1 MCCWGRQ
8 GVSDDDTPIPEA
20 VPAGGLPRGLLQRD
34 EGVCLDLSL
43 APAQLRAAVDQL
55 FQSGQL
61 LAGLDY
67 ALFLLTLFHAPAPRA
82 APKSDA
88 LLRIAARVAPF
99 PPQRRALYKQVKICG
114 DSAEFYFEA
123 LSADADGQVPARREF
138 DELVADLW
146 CKGVRYG
153 IDGAAVRAILGSGKA
168 ERITVARALP
178 PQPGRDARLVEV
190 SQGIHRDDA
199 PRERS
204 DGRLDLLSFKNRF
217 PQVKKRARLLR
228 LLPGSP
234 GYDLDGTL
242 LLPPAPLELD
252 PAAMAGAGT
261 AVECFSDGDYVVATQ
276 HGYVNVD
283 AHGKLSIENKIVS
296 REGVSSRTTGNLKLR
311 AAYEEYGEVQ
321 EQRQLDGSD
330 ITIHGDVYGH
340 LHSHG
345 GLILLHR
352 NLVGGT
358 AFNEHGDVRV
368 EGVASGSVLQAL
380 SGEVHVKRAESCV
393 IAGTRVVIE
402 HASNC
407 EIIADE
413 VVIEL
418 AEGCAVAARTI
429 RIGSA
434 GPRKQVEML
443 LFPLVPD
450 LSALDQQIA
459 ESLAR
464 AAHHQQLQHK
474 RQQEIDAIAQ
484 LPEVRNY
491 LTLAGQL
498 RRGELQL
505 PPAQQLQYDKLAA
518 RIAPVLKEVA
528 RLRVEVKQS
537 EILHAQ
543 MLALVAQVRQQR
555 QATAGQSR
563 CSLGLVDGETAVRA
577 MVVPPGPAKVYDR
590 PPKEIKALLR
600 SATPATQSVF
610 ADSTGSLDWTY
621 APPPNV

>member
-1 MCCWGRQ
+1 ME
-8 GVSDDDTPIPEA
+8 SDDDIPVPDA
-20 VPAGGLPRGLLQRD
+20 APAGGVPRGLVQRD
-34 EGVCLDLSL
+34 EGVFLDLSL
-43 APAQLRAAVDQL
+43 APAQLRIAVDQL

-67 ALFLLTLFHAPAPRA
+67 GLFLLTLFHAPAPRA
-82 APKSDA
+82 APKGDA

-99 PPQRRALYKQVKICG
+99 PPQRRALYKQVKVRG

-123 LSADADGQVPARREF
+123 LPADADGQVPARREF

-146 CKGVRYG
+146 CKGVHYG
-153 IDGAAVRAILGSGKA
+153 IDGAAVRAMLASGKA
-168 ERITVARALP
+168 ERITVARVLP
-178 PQPGRDARLVEV
+178 PQPGRDAQLVEV

-217 PQVKKRARLLR
+217 PQVKKHARLLR
-228 LLPGSP
+228 LLPGAPGLP
-234 GYDLDGTL
+234 GYDLAGTAL
-242 LLPPAPLELD
+242 PPPAPLELD
-252 PAAMAGAGT
+252 LAAVAGTGT
-261 AVECFSDGDYVVATQ
+261 AVEHFSDGDFLVATQ
-276 HGYVNVD
+276 DGYVNVD
-283 AHGKLSIENKIVS
+283 EHGKMSIENKIVS

-345 GLILLHR
+345 GLIWLQR

-393 IAGTRVVIE
+393 IAGTRVVIDS
-402 HASNC
+402 ASNC

-450 LSALDQQIA
+450 LSALEQRIA
-459 ESLAR
+459 ESLAK
-464 AAHHQQLQHK
+464 AAQHQQLRHK

-505 PPAQQLQYDKLAA
+505 QPAQQLQYDKLAA

-543 MLALVAQVRQQR
+543 MLALVEQLRQER

-563 CSLGLVDGETAVRA
+563 CTLGLVDGETVVRTL
-577 MVVPPGPAKVYDR
+577 VVPPGPAKVYDR

-600 SATPATQSVF
+600 SATPATQAVF
-610 ADSTGSLDWTY
+610 ADNTGSLDWTY
-621 APPPNV
+621 QPPP

>member
-1 MCCWGRQ
+1 M
-8 GVSDDDTPIPEA
+8 SDDDTPVPEA
-20 VPAGGLPRGLLQRD
+20 VPAGGLPRGLVQRD

-55 FQSGQL
+55 FQSGLL

-99 PPQRRALYKQVKICG
+99 PPQRRALYKQIKIRG

-123 LSADADGQVPARREF
+123 LSSDADGQVPARREF

-168 ERITVARALP
+168 ERITVARALA

-217 PQVKKRARLLR
+217 PQVKKHARLLR
-228 LLPGSP
+228 LLPGAPGLP

-242 LLPPAPLELD
+242 LPPPAPLELD
-252 PAAMAGAGT
+252 PAAVAGVGT
-261 AVECFSDGDYVVATQ
+261 AVERFSDGDYVVATQ
-276 HGYVNVD
+276 DGYVNVD

-345 GLILLHR
+345 GLIWLQR

-380 SGEVHVKRAESCV
+380 SGEVHLKRAESCV

-464 AAHHQQLQHK
+464 AAHYQHLQYK
-474 RQQEIDAIAQ
+474 RQQEVDAIAH

-505 PPAQQLQYDKLAA
+505 QPAQQLQYDKLAA

-537 EILHAQ
+537 EILQAQ

-610 ADSTGSLDWTY
+610 VDSTGSLEWTY
-621 APPPNV
+621 QPPP

>member
-1 MCCWGRQ
+1 M
-8 GVSDDDTPIPEA
+8 
-20 VPAGGLPRGLLQRD
+20 
-34 EGVCLDLSL
+34 
-43 APAQLRAAVDQL
+43 
-55 FQSGQL
+55 
-61 LAGLDY
+61 
-67 ALFLLTLFHAPAPRA
+67 
-82 APKSDA
+82 
-88 LLRIAARVAPF
+88 LRIAVRVVPF
-99 PPQRRALYKQVKICG
+99 PPPRRALYQQIKIRG

-123 LSADADGQVPARREF
+123 LPADADGQVPARREF

-146 CKGVRYG
+146 CKGVHYG
-153 IDGAAVRAILGSGKA
+153 IDSVAVRAMLASGKA
-168 ERITVARALP
+168 ERITVARVLP
-178 PQPGRDARLVEV
+178 PQPGRDAQLVECRKA
-190 SQGIHRDDA
+190 STA
-199 PRERS
+199 MSARERS

-217 PQVKKRARLLR
+217 PQVKKHARLLR
-228 LLPGSP
+228 LLPGTPGLP
-234 GYDLDGTL
+234 GYDLAGKAL
-242 LLPPAPLELD
+242 PPPAPQELD
-252 PAAMAGAGT
+252 LATVAGPGT
-261 AVECFSDGDYVVATQ
+261 AVEHFSDGNFLVATQ
-276 HGYVNVD
+276 DGYINVD
-283 AHGKLSIENKIVS
+283 EHGKMAIENKIVS

-358 AFNEHGDVRV
+358 AFNAHGDVRV

-380 SGEVHVKRAESCV
+380 NGEVHVKRAESCV
-393 IAGTRVVIE
+393 IAGTRVVIDS
-402 HASNC
+402 ASNC
-407 EIIADE
+407 EIVADE

-418 AEGCAVAARTI
+418 AEGCAVAARAI

-450 LSALDQQIA
+450 LSALEQKIA
-459 ESLAR
+459 ESLAK
-464 AAHHQQLQHK
+464 AAHYLQVQHK

-505 PPAQQLQYDKLAA
+505 QPAQQLQYDKLAA

-543 MLALVAQVRQQR
+543 MLALVEQVRQER

-563 CSLGLVDGETAVRA
+563 CSLGLVDGETPERA
-577 MVVPPGPAKVYDR
+577 LAVPPGPAKAYD
-590 PPKEIKALLR
+590 PPPQEIKALLR
-600 SATPATQSVF
+600 SATPASCSCLRTARQ
-610 ADSTGSLDWTY
+610 TDWTY
-621 APPPNV
+621 QRGRIVRDLPRD

>member
-1 MCCWGRQ
+1 M
-8 GVSDDDTPIPEA
+8 SDEARPVPEA
-20 VPAGGLPRGLLQRD
+20 VPAGGLPRGLVQRHD
-34 EGVCLDLSL
+34 GVFLDLAL

-67 ALFLLTLFHAPAPRA
+67 ALFLLTLFHAPVPGSPPRGE
-82 APKSDA
+82 A

-99 PPQRRALYKQVKICG
+99 PPLRRLLYKQVKIRG

-123 LSADADGQVPARREF
+123 LPPDADGHVPARRDF

-146 CKGVRYG
+146 GKGVRYG
-153 IDGAAVRAILGSGKA
+153 LDSAAVRAILDAGKA
-168 ERITVARALP
+168 ERITVARVLP
-178 PQPGRDARLVEV
+178 PQPGRDAQLVEV

-199 PRERS
+199 PRERP

-217 PQVKKRARLLR
+217 PQVKKHARLLR
-228 LLPGSP
+228 LLPAAPGLP
-234 GYDLDGTL
+234 GYDLAGNVL
-242 LLPPAPLELD
+242 PPPAPLELD
-252 PAAMAGAGT
+252 PAAVAGNGT
-261 AVECFSDGDYVVATQ
+261 AVERYSEGDFVVATQ
-276 HGYVNVD
+276 DGYVNVD
-283 AHGKLSIENKIVS
+283 EHGKISIENKIVS
-296 REGVSSRTTGNLKLR
+296 RDGVSSRTTGNLKLR
-311 AAYEEYGEVQ
+311 AAYEEYGDVQ
-321 EQRQLDGSD
+321 EQRQVDGSD

-345 GLILLHR
+345 GLILLQR

-358 AFNEHGDVRV
+358 AFNEHGDVRIA
-368 EGVASGSVLQAL
+368 GVASGSVVQAL
-380 SGEVHVKRAESCV
+380 SGEVHLKRAESCV
-393 IAGTRVVIE
+393 IAGTRVVID

-434 GPRKQVEML
+434 GPRRQVEML

-450 LSALDQQIA
+450 LSALEQRIA
-459 ESLAR
+459 DSLAKGE
-464 AAHHQQLQHK
+464 QHARMQAK

-505 PPAQQLQYDKLAA
+505 QPAQQVQYDKLAA

-528 RLRVEVKQS
+528 RLRLEVKQS
-537 EILHAQ
+537 EILQAQ
-543 MLALVAQVRQQR
+543 MLALVQQLRQSR

-563 CSLGLVDGETAVRA
+563 CTLGLVDGETTVRA

-600 SATPATQSVF
+600 SATPATQLVF
-610 ADSTGSLDWTY
+610 ADSSGSLDWTY
-621 APPPNV
+621 APPP

>member
-1 MCCWGRQ
+1 M
-8 GVSDDDTPIPEA
+8 SDDDTPIPET
-20 VPAGGLPRGLLQRD
+20 VPAGGLPHGLLQRD

-228 LLPGSP
+228 LLPGAPGSP

>member
-1 MCCWGRQ
+1 M
-8 GVSDDDTPIPEA
+8 SDDDIPVPEA
-20 VPAGGLPRGLLQRD
+20 DQAGGLPRGLLQRD
-34 EGVCLDLSL
+34 EGVFLDLSL
-43 APAQLRAAVDQL
+43 APAQLRAAVEQL

-67 ALFLLTLFHAPAPRA
+67 ALFLLTLFHAPVPRSAPRG
-82 APKSDA
+82 DA

-99 PPQRRALYKQVKICG
+99 PPQRRLLYKQVKIRG

-123 LSADADGQVPARREF
+123 LLPDADGQVPARREF

-146 CKGVRYG
+146 GKGVRYG
-153 IDGAAVRAILGSGKA
+153 LDSLAVRALLDAGKA
-168 ERITVARALP
+168 ERITVARALA
-178 PQPGRDARLVEV
+178 PQPGRDAQLVEV

-199 PRERS
+199 PRERP

-217 PQVKKRARLLR
+217 PQVKKHARLLR
-228 LLPGSP
+228 LLPGAPGLP
-234 GYDLDGTL
+234 GYDLAGNVL
-242 LLPPAPLELD
+242 PPPAPLALD
-252 PAAMAGAGT
+252 LASVAGAGT
-261 AVECFSDGDYVVATQ
+261 QVERYSDGDFVVASVD
-276 HGYVNVD
+276 GYVNVD
-283 AHGKLSIENKIVS
+283 EHGKISIDSKIVS

-311 AAYEEYGEVQ
+311 AAYEEFGEVQ
-321 EQRQLDGSD
+321 EQRLVDGSD

-345 GLILLHR
+345 GLILLER
-352 NLVGGT
+352 NLVGGA

-368 EGVASGSVLQAL
+368 AGVASGSVVQAL
-380 SGEVHVKRAESCV
+380 SGEVRLQRAESCV
-393 IAGTRVVIE
+393 IAGTRVVIDQ
-402 HASNC
+402 ASNC

-434 GPRKQVEML
+434 APRKQVEML
-443 LFPLVPD
+443 VFPLVPD
-450 LSALDQQIA
+450 LSALEQQIA
-459 ESLAR
+459 ESLAK
-464 AAHHQQLQHK
+464 AAQLLQVQHK

-491 LTLAGQL
+491 LLLAGQL

-505 PPAQQLQYDKLAA
+505 QPAQQVQYDKLAA

-528 RLRVEVKQS
+528 RLRLDVKQS
-537 EILHAQ
+537 EISQAQ
-543 MLALVAQVRQQR
+543 MLALAAQLRVER
-555 QATAGQSR
+555 QAMASQSR
-563 CSLGLVDGETAVRA
+563 CTLGLVDGETTVRA
-577 MVVPPGPAKVYDR
+577 MVVPPGSAKVYDR

-600 SATPATQSVF
+600 SATPATQPVF
-610 ADSTGSLDWTY
+610 AASTGSLEWTY
-621 APPPNV
+621 QPP

>member
-1 MCCWGRQ
+1 M
-8 GVSDDDTPIPEA
+8 SDDDTPVPDA
-20 VPAGGLPRGLLQRD
+20 APAGGLPHGLVQRD
-34 EGVCLDLSL
+34 EGVCLDMSL
-43 APAQLRAAVDQL
+43 APAQLRDAVGQL

-67 ALFLLTLFHAPAPRA
+67 GLFRLTLFHAPTPRA
-82 APKSDA
+82 APKGDA
-88 LLRIAARVAPF
+88 LLRIAVCVAPF
-99 PPQRRALYKQVKICG
+99 PPQRRALYQQVKIRG

-123 LSADADGQVPARREF
+123 LTADADGQVPARREF

-146 CKGVRYG
+146 CKGVHYG
-153 IDGAAVRAILGSGKA
+153 IDSAAVRAILASGKA
-168 ERITVARALP
+168 ERITVARVLP
-178 PQPGRDARLVEV
+178 PQPGRDAQLVEV

-217 PQVKKRARLLR
+217 PQVKKHARLLR
-228 LLPGSP
+228 LLPGTPGLP
-234 GYDLDGTL
+234 GYDLAGKAL
-242 LLPPAPLELD
+242 PPPAPLELD
-252 PAAMAGAGT
+252 LATVAGPGT
-261 AVECFSDGDYVVATQ
+261 AAEHFSDGDFLVATMD
-276 HGYVNVD
+276 GYVNVD
-283 AHGKLSIENKIVS
+283 EHGKMAVENKIVS

-345 GLILLHR
+345 GLILLRR

-393 IAGTRVVIE
+393 IAGTRVVIDS
-402 HASNC
+402 ASNC

-450 LSALDQQIA
+450 LSAVEQKIA
-459 ESLAR
+459 ESLTK
-464 AAHHQQLQHK
+464 AAQFLQVQHK

-505 PPAQQLQYDKLAA
+505 QPTQQLQYDKLAG

-543 MLALVAQVRQQR
+543 MLALVAQLRQER

-563 CSLGLVDGETAVRA
+563 CSLGLIDGETTVRA

-600 SATPATQSVF
+600 SATPATQAVF
-610 ADSTGSLDWTY
+610 SDSTGSLEWTY
-621 APPPNV
+621 APPP

>member
-1 MCCWGRQ
+1 M
-8 GVSDDDTPIPEA
+8 SDDDTP
-20 VPAGGLPRGLLQRD
+20 VPDAAQAGSLPRGLLQRD
-34 EGVCLDLSL
+34 EGVFLDLSL
-43 APAQLRAAVDQL
+43 APEQLRAAVDQL

-61 LAGLDY
+61 LGGLDY

-82 APKSDA
+82 APKGDA

-99 PPQRRALYKQVKICG
+99 PSQRRALYKQVKIRG
-114 DSAEFYFEA
+114 DSAEFYFETPA
-123 LSADADGQVPARREF
+123 PGADGQVPARREF

-146 CKGVRYG
+146 CKGVHYG

-178 PQPGRDARLVEV
+178 PQPGRDAQLVEV
-190 SQGIHRDDA
+190 SHGIHRDDA

-217 PQVKKRARLLR
+217 PQVKKHARLLR
-228 LLPGSP
+228 LLPGAPGLP
-234 GYDLDGTL
+234 GYDLAGTL
-242 LLPPAPLELD
+242 LPPPAPLELD
-252 PAAMAGAGT
+252 PVAVAGAGT
-261 AVECFSDGDYVVATQ
+261 AVERFSDGDYVVATLD
-276 HGYVNVD
+276 GYVNVD
-283 AHGKLSIENKIVS
+283 EHGKISIENKIVS

-345 GLILLHR
+345 GLILLQR

-393 IAGTRVVIE
+393 IAGTRVVID

-418 AEGCAVAARTI
+418 AEGCAVAARTM

-450 LSALDQQIA
+450 LSALEQKIA
-459 ESLAR
+459 ESLEK
-464 AAHHQQLQHK
+464 AAQYQQAQHK
-474 RQQEIDAIAQ
+474 RQQEIDAIAH

-505 PPAQQLQYDKLAA
+505 QPAQQLQYDKLAA

-528 RLRVEVKQS
+528 HLRVEVKQS
-537 EILHAQ
+537 EILQAQ

-610 ADSTGSLDWTY
+610 ADSSGSLEWTY
-621 APPPNV
+621 QPPP

>member
-1 MCCWGRQ
+1 M
-8 GVSDDDTPIPEA
+8 SDDDTPVPEA
-20 VPAGGLPRGLLQRD
+20 DQAGGLPRGLLQRD
-34 EGVCLDLSL
+34 EGVFLDLSL
-43 APAQLRAAVDQL
+43 APAQLRAAVEQL

-67 ALFLLTLFHAPAPRA
+67 ALFLLTLFHAPVPRSAPRG
-82 APKSDA
+82 DA

-99 PPQRRALYKQVKICG
+99 PPQRRLLYKQVKIRG

-123 LSADADGQVPARREF
+123 LLPGADGQVPARREF

-146 CKGVRYG
+146 GKGVRYG
-153 IDGAAVRAILGSGKA
+153 LDSLAVRALLDAGKA
-168 ERITVARALP
+168 ERITVARALA
-178 PQPGRDARLVEV
+178 PQPGRDAQLVEV

-199 PRERS
+199 PRERP

-217 PQVKKRARLLR
+217 PQVKKHARLLR
-228 LLPGSP
+228 LLPGAPGLP
-234 GYDLDGTL
+234 GYDLAGNVL
-242 LLPPAPLELD
+242 PPPAPLALD
-252 PAAMAGAGT
+252 LASVAGAGT
-261 AVECFSDGDYVVATQ
+261 QVERYSDGDFLVASVD
-276 HGYVNVD
+276 GYVNVD
-283 AHGKLSIENKIVS
+283 EHGKISIDSKIVS

-311 AAYEEYGEVQ
+311 AAYEEFGEVQ
-321 EQRQLDGSD
+321 EQRLVDGSD

-345 GLILLHR
+345 GLILLER
-352 NLVGGT
+352 NLVGGA

-368 EGVASGSVLQAL
+368 AGVASGSVVQAL
-380 SGEVHVKRAESCV
+380 SGEVRLQRAESCV
-393 IAGTRVVIE
+393 IAGTRVVIDQ
-402 HASNC
+402 ASNC

-443 LFPLVPD
+443 VFPLVPD
-450 LSALDQQIA
+450 LSALEQQIA
-459 ESLAR
+459 ESLAK
-464 AAHHQQLQHK
+464 AAQLLQMQHK

-491 LTLAGQL
+491 LLLAGQL

-505 PPAQQLQYDKLAA
+505 QPAQQVQYDKLAA

-528 RLRVEVKQS
+528 RLRLDVKQS
-537 EILHAQ
+537 EISQAQ
-543 MLALVAQVRQQR
+543 MLALAAQLRVER
-555 QATAGQSR
+555 QAMASQSR
-563 CSLGLVDGETAVRA
+563 CTLGLVDGETTVRA
-577 MVVPPGPAKVYDR
+577 MVVPPGSAKVYDR

-600 SATPATQSVF
+600 SATPATQPVF
-610 ADSTGSLDWTY
+610 AASTGSLEWTY
-621 APPPNV
+621 QPP

>member
-1 MCCWGRQ
+1 M
-8 GVSDDDTPIPEA
+8 SDDDTP
-20 VPAGGLPRGLLQRD
+20 VPDAAQAGSLPHGFVQRD

-82 APKSDA
+82 APKGDA

-99 PPQRRALYKQVKICG
+99 PPQRRALYKQVKIRG

-123 LSADADGQVPARREF
+123 LSPDADGQVPARREF

-146 CKGVRYG
+146 CKGVHYG

-178 PQPGRDARLVEV
+178 PQPGRDAQLVEV

-217 PQVKKRARLLR
+217 PQVKKHARLLR
-228 LLPGSP
+228 LLPGAPGLP
-234 GYDLDGTL
+234 GYDLAGTL
-242 LLPPAPLELD
+242 LPPPAPVELD
-252 PAAMAGAGT
+252 PAAVAGAGT
-261 AVECFSDGDYVVATQ
+261 AVERFSDGDYVVATQ
-276 HGYVNVD
+276 DGYVNVD
-283 AHGKLSIENKIVS
+283 EHGKISIENKIVS

-345 GLILLHR
+345 GLIWLQR

-358 AFNEHGDVRV
+358 AFNEYGDVRV

-450 LSALDQQIA
+450 LSVLEHRIA
-459 ESLAR
+459 ESLEK
-464 AAHHQQLQHK
+464 AAQHQQAQHK

-491 LTLAGQL
+491 LALAGQL

-505 PPAQQLQYDKLAA
+505 QPAQQLQYDKLAA
-518 RIAPVLKEVA
+518 RIGPVLKEVA

-537 EILHAQ
+537 EILQAQ
-543 MLALVAQVRQQR
+543 MLALVEQVRQQR

-600 SATPATQSVF
+600 SATPATQPVF
-610 ADSTGSLDWTY
+610 ADSSGSLDWIY
-621 APPPNV
+621 QPPP

>member
-1 MCCWGRQ
+1 M
-8 GVSDDDTPIPEA
+8 SDDDIPVPEA
-20 VPAGGLPRGLLQRD
+20 DQAGGLPRGLLQRD
-34 EGVCLDLSL
+34 EGVFLDLSL
-43 APAQLRAAVDQL
+43 APAQLRAAVEQL

-67 ALFLLTLFHAPAPRA
+67 ALFLLTLFHAPVPRSAPRG
-82 APKSDA
+82 DA

-99 PPQRRALYKQVKICG
+99 PPQRRLLYKQVKIRG

-123 LSADADGQVPARREF
+123 LLPDADGQVPARREF

-146 CKGVRYG
+146 GKGVRYG
-153 IDGAAVRAILGSGKA
+153 LDSLAVRALLDAGKA
-168 ERITVARALP
+168 ERITVARALA
-178 PQPGRDARLVEV
+178 PQPGRDAQLVEV

-199 PRERS
+199 PRERP

-217 PQVKKRARLLR
+217 PQVKKHARLLR
-228 LLPGSP
+228 LLPGAPGLP
-234 GYDLDGTL
+234 GYDLAGNVL
-242 LLPPAPLELD
+242 PPPAPLALD
-252 PAAMAGAGT
+252 LASVAGAGT
-261 AVECFSDGDYVVATQ
+261 QVERYSDGDFVVASVD
-276 HGYVNVD
+276 GYVNVD
-283 AHGKLSIENKIVS
+283 EHGKISIDSKIVS

-311 AAYEEYGEVQ
+311 AAYEEFGEVQ
-321 EQRQLDGSD
+321 EQRLVDGSD

-345 GLILLHR
+345 GLILLER
-352 NLVGGT
+352 NLVGGA

-368 EGVASGSVLQAL
+368 AGVASGSVVQAL
-380 SGEVHVKRAESCV
+380 SGEVRLQRAESCV
-393 IAGTRVVIE
+393 IAGTRVVIDQ
-402 HASNC
+402 ASNC

-443 LFPLVPD
+443 VFPLVPD
-450 LSALDQQIA
+450 LSALEQQIA
-459 ESLAR
+459 ESLAK
-464 AAHHQQLQHK
+464 AAQLLQVQHK

-491 LTLAGQL
+491 LLLAGQL

-505 PPAQQLQYDKLAA
+505 QPAQQVQYDKLAA

-528 RLRVEVKQS
+528 RLRLDVKQS
-537 EILHAQ
+537 EISQAQ
-543 MLALVAQVRQQR
+543 MLALAAQLRVER
-555 QATAGQSR
+555 QAMASQSR
-563 CSLGLVDGETAVRA
+563 CTLGLVDGETTVRA
-577 MVVPPGPAKVYDR
+577 MVVPPGSAKVYDR

-600 SATPATQSVF
+600 SATPATQPVF
-610 ADSTGSLDWTY
+610 AASTGSLEWTY
-621 APPPNV
+621 QPP

>member
-1 MCCWGRQ
+1 M
-8 GVSDDDTPIPEA
+8 SDDDTPVPDA
-20 VPAGGLPRGLLQRD
+20 VPAGGLPHGLVQRD
-34 EGVCLDLSL
+34 EGVFLDLSL
-43 APAQLRAAVDQL
+43 APAQLRTAVEQL

-67 ALFLLTLFHAPAPRA
+67 GLFLLTLFHAPTPRA
-82 APKSDA
+82 APKGDA
-88 LLRIAARVAPF
+88 LLRIAVRVAPF
-99 PPQRRALYKQVKICG
+99 PPARRALYKQIKIRG

-123 LSADADGQVPARREF
+123 LPADADGQVPARREF

-146 CKGVRYG
+146 CKGVHYG
-153 IDGAAVRAILGSGKA
+153 IDSAAVRAMLASGKA
-168 ERITVARALP
+168 ERITVARVLP
-178 PQPGRDARLVEV
+178 PQPGRDAQLVEV

-217 PQVKKRARLLR
+217 PQVKKHARLLR
-228 LLPGSP
+228 LLPGTPGLP
-234 GYDLDGTL
+234 GYDLAGKA
-242 LLPPAPLELD
+242 LPPPVPLELD
-252 PAAMAGAGT
+252 LATVAGPGT
-261 AVECFSDGDYVVATQ
+261 AVEHFSDGDFVVATQ
-276 HGYVNVD
+276 DGYVNVD
-283 AHGKLSIENKIVS
+283 EHGKMSIENKIVS
-296 REGVSSRTTGNLKLR
+296 REGVSSRTTGNLKLS

-345 GLILLHR
+345 GLIWLQR

-393 IAGTRVVIE
+393 IAGTRVVIDS
-402 HASNC
+402 ASNC

-450 LSALDQQIA
+450 LSALEQKIA
-459 ESLAR
+459 ESLAK
-464 AAHHQQLQHK
+464 AAQFLQVQHK

-505 PPAQQLQYDKLAA
+505 QATQQVQYDKLAA

-543 MLALVAQVRQQR
+543 MLALVEQLRQER

-563 CSLGLVDGETAVRA
+563 CTLSLIDGETTVRA
-577 MVVPPGPAKVYDR
+577 LVVPPGPAKVYDR

-600 SATPATQSVF
+600 SATPATQPVF

-621 APPPNV
+621 QPPL

>member
-1 MCCWGRQ
+1 M
-8 GVSDDDTPIPEA
+8 SDDDTPIPEA

-88 LLRIAARVAPF
+88 LLRIAVRVAPF

-217 PQVKKRARLLR
+217 PQVKKHARLLR
-228 LLPGSP
+228 LLPGAPGSP

-252 PAAMAGAGT
+252 PAAVAGAGT

>member
-1 MCCWGRQ
+1 M
-8 GVSDDDTPIPEA
+8 SDDDTPVPDA
-20 VPAGGLPRGLLQRD
+20 APAGGLPRGLVQRD
-34 EGVCLDLSL
+34 EGVFLDLSL
-43 APAQLRAAVDQL
+43 APAQLRIAVDQL

-67 ALFLLTLFHAPAPRA
+67 GLFLLTLFHAPAPRA
-82 APKSDA
+82 APKGDA

-99 PPQRRALYKQVKICG
+99 PPARRALYQQVKIRG

-146 CKGVRYG
+146 CKGVHYG
-153 IDGAAVRAILGSGKA
+153 IDGAAVRAMLASGKA
-168 ERITVARALP
+168 ERITVARVLP
-178 PQPGRDARLVEV
+178 PQPGRDAQLVEV
-190 SQGIHRDDA
+190 SQGMHRDDA

-217 PQVKKRARLLR
+217 PQVKKHARLLR
-228 LLPGSP
+228 LLPGMPGLP
-234 GYDLDGTL
+234 GYDLAGTL
-242 LLPPAPLELD
+242 LPPPAPLELD
-252 PAAMAGAGT
+252 LATVAGSGT
-261 AVECFSDGDYVVATQ
+261 AVEHFSDGDFLVATQ
-276 HGYVNVD
+276 DGYVNVD
-283 AHGKLSIENKIVS
+283 EHGKMSIENKIVS

-345 GLILLHR
+345 GLIWLQR

-393 IAGTRVVIE
+393 IAGTRVVIDS
-402 HASNC
+402 ASNC

-418 AEGCAVAARTI
+418 AEGCAVAARII

-450 LSALDQQIA
+450 LSALEQKIG
-459 ESLAR
+459 ESLAK
-464 AAHHQQLQHK
+464 AAHYQQLQHK

-505 PPAQQLQYDKLAA
+505 QPAQQLQYDKLAA

-537 EILHAQ
+537 EILQAQ
-543 MLALVAQVRQQR
+543 MLALVAQLRQER

-563 CSLGLVDGETAVRA
+563 CTLGLVDGETAVRA
-577 MVVPPGPAKVYDR
+577 MVVPPGPLKVYDR

-600 SATPATQSVF
+600 SATPATLPVF

-621 APPPNV
+621 QPPP

>member
-1 MCCWGRQ
+1 M
-8 GVSDDDTPIPEA
+8 SDDDTPVPDA
-20 VPAGGLPRGLLQRD
+20 APAGGLPLGLLQRD
-34 EGVCLDLSL
+34 EGVFMDLSL

-67 ALFLLTLFHAPAPRA
+67 GLFLLTLFHAPVPRT
-82 APKSDA
+82 APKGDA
-88 LLRIAARVAPF
+88 LLRIAVRVAPF
-99 PPQRRALYKQVKICG
+99 PPPRRALYQQIKIRG

-123 LSADADGQVPARREF
+123 LPADADGQVPARREF

-146 CKGVRYG
+146 CKGVHYG
-153 IDGAAVRAILGSGKA
+153 IDSVAVRAMLASGKA
-168 ERITVARALP
+168 ERITVARVLP
-178 PQPGRDARLVEV
+178 PQPGRDAQLVEV

-217 PQVKKRARLLR
+217 PQVKKHARLLR
-228 LLPGSP
+228 LLPGTPGLP
-234 GYDLDGTL
+234 GYDLAGKAL
-242 LLPPAPLELD
+242 PPPAPQELD
-252 PAAMAGAGT
+252 LATVAGPGT
-261 AVECFSDGDYVVATQ
+261 AVEHFSDGNFLVATQ
-276 HGYVNVD
+276 DGYVNVD
-283 AHGKLSIENKIVS
+283 EHGKMAIENKIVS

-345 GLILLHR
+345 GLIWLQR

-358 AFNEHGDVRV
+358 AFNAHGDVRV

-393 IAGTRVVIE
+393 IAGTRVVIDS
-402 HASNC
+402 ASNC

-450 LSALDQQIA
+450 LSALEQKIA
-459 ESLAR
+459 ESLAK
-464 AAHHQQLQHK
+464 AAHYLQVQHK

-505 PPAQQLQYDKLAA
+505 QPAQQLQYGKLAA

-543 MLALVAQVRQQR
+543 MLALVEQMRQER

-563 CSLGLVDGETAVRA
+563 CSLGLVDGETTVRA
-577 MVVPPGPAKVYDR
+577 LVVPPGPAKVYDR

-600 SATPATQSVF
+600 SATPATQPVF

-621 APPPNV
+621 QPPP

>member
-1 MCCWGRQ
+1 M
-8 GVSDDDTPIPEA
+8 SDDDTPVPEA
-20 VPAGGLPRGLLQRD
+20 VPAGALPRGLVQRD

-88 LLRIAARVAPF
+88 LLRIAAHVAPF
-99 PPQRRALYKQVKICG
+99 PAQRRALYKQIKIRG

-123 LSADADGQVPARREF
+123 LSPDADGQVPARREF

-178 PQPGRDARLVEV
+178 PQPGRDAQLVEV

-217 PQVKKRARLLR
+217 PQVKKHARLLR
-228 LLPGSP
+228 LLPGAPGLP

-242 LLPPAPLELD
+242 LPPPAPLELD
-252 PAAMAGAGT
+252 PAAVAGAGT
-261 AVECFSDGDYVVATQ
+261 AVERFSDGDYVVATQ
-276 HGYVNVD
+276 DGYVNVD
-283 AHGKLSIENKIVS
+283 ALGKLSIENKIVS

-345 GLILLHR
+345 GLIWLQR

-464 AAHHQQLQHK
+464 AAHYQQLQHK
-474 RQQEIDAIAQ
+474 HQQEIDAIAH

-505 PPAQQLQYDKLAA
+505 QPAQQLQYDKLAA

-537 EILHAQ
+537 EILHGQ

-563 CSLGLVDGETAVRA
+563 CSLGLVDGETVVRA
-577 MVVPPGPAKVYDR
+577 MVVPPGPGKVYDR

-621 APPPNV
+621 QPPP

>member
-1 MCCWGRQ
+1 M
-8 GVSDDDTPIPEA
+8 SDDDTPVPDA
-20 VPAGGLPRGLLQRD
+20 VQAGGLPHGLVQRD
-34 EGVCLDLSL
+34 AGVYFDLSL

-55 FQSGQL
+55 FLSGQL

-67 ALFLLTLFHAPAPRA
+67 GLFLLTLFHAPAPRA
-82 APKSDA
+82 APKGDA

-99 PPQRRALYKQVKICG
+99 PPQRRALYKQIKIRG

-123 LSADADGQVPARREF
+123 LAPDADGQMPARREF

-146 CKGVRYG
+146 GKGVHYG
-153 IDGAAVRAILGSGKA
+153 IDAVAVRAILDSGKA
-168 ERITVARALP
+168 ERITVARTLP
-178 PQPGRDARLVEV
+178 PQPGHDAQLVEV

-217 PQVKKRARLLR
+217 PQVKKHARLLR
-228 LLPGSP
+228 LLPGTPGLP
-234 GYDLDGTL
+234 GYDLAGKAL
-242 LLPPAPLELD
+242 PPPAPLELD
-252 PAAMAGAGT
+252 LATVAGVGT
-261 AVECFSDGDYVVATQ
+261 AVEHFSDGDYVVATQ
-276 HGYVNVD
+276 DGYVNVD
-283 AHGKLSIENKIVS
+283 EHGKISIENKIVS

-345 GLILLHR
+345 GLIWLKR

-380 SGEVHVKRAESCV
+380 SGEIHLKRAESCV
-393 IAGTRVVIE
+393 IAGTRVVIDS
-402 HASNC
+402 ASNC

-413 VVIEL
+413 VIIEL

-450 LSALDQQIA
+450 LGPLEQRIA
-459 ESLAR
+459 DGLAK
-464 AAHHQQLQHK
+464 AAQFLQVQHK

-505 PPAQQLQYDKLAA
+505 QPAQQLQYDKLAA

-528 RLRVEVKQS
+528 RLRVDVKQS
-537 EILHAQ
+537 EIMHAQ
-543 MLALVAQVRQQR
+543 MLALVAQVRQER
-555 QATAGQSR
+555 QAAAGQTR
-563 CSLGLVDGETAVRA
+563 CTLGLIDGETAVRA
-577 MVVPPGPAKVYDR
+577 LVVPPGPAKVYDR

-600 SATPATQSVF
+600 SATPATQPVF

-621 APPPNV
+621 SPPP

>member
-1 MCCWGRQ
+1 V
-8 GVSDDDTPIPEA
+8 VSDDDTP
-20 VPAGGLPRGLLQRD
+20 VPDAAQAGSLPHGLVRRD
-34 EGVCLDLSL
+34 EGVFLDLSL
-43 APAQLRAAVDQL
+43 SPTQLCAAVDQL

-67 ALFLLTLFHAPAPRA
+67 GLFLLTLFHAPAPRS
-82 APKSDA
+82 APKGDA

-99 PPQRRALYKQVKICG
+99 PPQRRALYQQIKIRG

-123 LSADADGQVPARREF
+123 LSPDAEGQVPARREF

-146 CKGVRYG
+146 GKGVHYG
-153 IDGAAVRAILGSGKA
+153 IDGAAVRAMLDSGKA

-178 PQPGRDARLVEV
+178 PQPGCDAQLVEV

-217 PQVKKRARLLR
+217 PQVKKHARLLR
-228 LLPGSP
+228 LLPGTPGLP
-234 GYDLDGTL
+234 GYDLAGKAL
-242 LLPPAPLELD
+242 PPPAPLELD
-252 PAAMAGAGT
+252 LATVAGPGT
-261 AVECFSDGDYVVATQ
+261 AVEHFSDGDFLVATQ
-276 HGYVNVD
+276 DGYVNVD
-283 AHGKLSIENKIVS
+283 EHGKMSIENKIVS
-296 REGVSSRTTGNLKLR
+296 HEGVSSRTTGNLKLR

-345 GLILLHR
+345 GLILLKR

-380 SGEVHVKRAESCV
+380 SGEVHLKRAESCV
-393 IAGTRVVIE
+393 IAGTRVVIDS
-402 HASNC
+402 ASNC

-434 GPRKQVEML
+434 GPRRQVEML

-450 LSALDQQIA
+450 LSVLEQKIA
-459 ESLAR
+459 ESLAK
-464 AAHHQQLQHK
+464 AAQFLQVGDK

-505 PPAQQLQYDKLAA
+505 QAQQQVQYDKLAA

-543 MLALVAQVRQQR
+543 MLALVAQLHQER

-563 CSLGLVDGETAVRA
+563 CTLGLVDGETTVRA
-577 MVVPPGPAKVYDR
+577 LVVPSGPLKVYDR

-600 SATPATQSVF
+600 SATPATQPVF
-610 ADSTGSLDWTY
+610 ADSSGSLDWTY
-621 APPPNV
+621 QPPP

>member
-1 MCCWGRQ
+1 M
-8 GVSDDDTPIPEA
+8 SDDDTPVPDA
-20 VPAGGLPRGLLQRD
+20 APAGGLPRGLVQRD
-34 EGVCLDLSL
+34 EGVFLDLSL
-43 APAQLRAAVDQL
+43 APAQLRIAVDQL

-67 ALFLLTLFHAPAPRA
+67 GLFLLTLFHAPAPRA
-82 APKSDA
+82 APKGDA

-99 PPQRRALYKQVKICG
+99 PPARRALYQQVKIRG

-146 CKGVRYG
+146 CKGVHYG
-153 IDGAAVRAILGSGKA
+153 IDGAAVRAMLASGKA
-168 ERITVARALP
+168 ERITVARVLP
-178 PQPGRDARLVEV
+178 PQPGRDAQLVEV
-190 SQGIHRDDA
+190 SQGMHRDDA

-217 PQVKKRARLLR
+217 PQVKKHARLLR
-228 LLPGSP
+228 LLPGMPGLP
-234 GYDLDGTL
+234 GYDLAGTL
-242 LLPPAPLELD
+242 LPPPAPLELD
-252 PAAMAGAGT
+252 LATVAGSGT
-261 AVECFSDGDYVVATQ
+261 AVEHFSDGDFLVATQ
-276 HGYVNVD
+276 DGYVNVD
-283 AHGKLSIENKIVS
+283 EHGKMAIENKIVS

-345 GLILLHR
+345 GLIWLQR

-393 IAGTRVVIE
+393 IAGTRVVIDS
-402 HASNC
+402 ASNC

-418 AEGCAVAARTI
+418 AEGCAVAARII

-450 LSALDQQIA
+450 LSALEQKIG
-459 ESLAR
+459 ESLAK
-464 AAHHQQLQHK
+464 AAHYQQLQHK

-505 PPAQQLQYDKLAA
+505 QPAQQLQYDKLAA

-537 EILHAQ
+537 EILQAQ
-543 MLALVAQVRQQR
+543 MLALVAQLRQER

-563 CSLGLVDGETAVRA
+563 CTLGLVDGETAVRA
-577 MVVPPGPAKVYDR
+577 MVVPPGPLKVYDR

-600 SATPATQSVF
+600 SATPATLPVF

-621 APPPNV
+621 QPPP

>member
-1 MCCWGRQ
+1 M
-8 GVSDDDTPIPEA
+8 SNEETP
-20 VPAGGLPRGLLQRD
+20 VPGANQAGGLAPGLLQRK
-34 EGVCLDLSL
+34 EGVFFDLSL
-43 APAQLRAAVDQL
+43 APEQLHSAVDQL
-55 FQSGQL
+55 FQSGML
-61 LAGLDY
+61 LAGIDY
-67 ALFLLTLFHAPAPRA
+67 PLFLMTLYHAPAPRT
-82 APKSDA
+82 APKGEA
-88 LLRIAARVAPF
+88 VVRIAASVAPYS
-99 PPQRRALYKQVKICG
+99 PLRRELYEHIKVG
-114 DSAEFYFEA
+114 AEVADCYFEA
-123 LSADADGQVPARREF
+123 VPSSEDSRMPVARDF
-138 DELVADLW
+138 DEMVAALW
-146 CKGVRYG
+146 LKGVYYG
-153 IDGAAVRAILGSGKA
+153 IDSGVVRAMIASGKA

-178 PQPGRDARLVEV
+178 PQPGRDAQLVEV
-190 SQGIHRDDA
+190 SQGIHRNDA

-204 DGRLDLLSFKNRF
+204 NGRLDLLSFKNRF
-217 PQVKKRARLLR
+217 PQVKKHARLLYK
-228 LLPGSP
+228 LPSVPGLPGHA
-234 GYDLDGTL
+234 LDGAI
-242 LLPPAPLELD
+242 LPPPPPLEVEL
-252 PAAMAGAGT
+252 ATVAGEGT
-261 AVECFSDGDYVVATQ
+261 TVERYSDGEFLVAALE
-276 HGYVNVD
+276 GYLNID
-283 AHGKLSIENKIVS
+283 EQGKISIGNKIVS

-345 GLILLHR
+345 GLIWLQR

-358 AFNEHGDVRV
+358 AFNAHGDVRV

-407 EIIADE
+407 EIIADD

-434 GPRKQVEML
+434 GPRRQVEML

-450 LSALDQQIA
+450 LSALEQRIA
-459 ESLAR
+459 DSLAKGE
-464 AAHHQQLQHK
+464 QHARMQAK
-474 RQQEIDAIAQ
+474 RQQEVDAIAQ

-505 PPAQQLQYDKLAA
+505 QPAQRVQYDKLAA

-528 RLRVEVKQS
+528 RLRLEVKQS
-537 EILHAQ
+537 EILQAQ
-543 MLALVAQVRQQR
+543 MLALVQQLRQSR

-563 CSLGLVDGETAVRA
+563 CTLGLVDGETTVRA

-600 SATPATQSVF
+600 SATPATQLVF
-610 ADSTGSLDWTY
+610 ADSSGSLDWTY
-621 APPPNV
+621 APPP

>member
-1 MCCWGRQ
+1 M
-8 GVSDDDTPIPEA
+8 SDDDTPVPEA
-20 VPAGGLPRGLLQRD
+20 VPAGSLPRGLVQRD

-43 APAQLRAAVDQL
+43 APAQLRVAIDQL

-67 ALFLLTLFHAPAPRA
+67 ALFLLTLFHAPAPSA

-99 PPQRRALYKQVKICG
+99 PPQRRALYKQIKIRG

-123 LSADADGQVPARREF
+123 LSPDADGQVPARREF

-168 ERITVARALP
+168 ERITVACALA
-178 PQPGRDARLVEV
+178 PQPGRDAQLVEV

-217 PQVKKRARLLR
+217 PQVKKHARLLR
-228 LLPGSP
+228 LLPGAPGSP

-242 LLPPAPLELD
+242 LPPPAPLELD
-252 PAAMAGAGT
+252 PAAVAGVGT
-261 AVECFSDGDYVVATQ
+261 AVERFSDGDYVVATQ
-276 HGYVNVD
+276 DGYVNVD
-283 AHGKLSIENKIVS
+283 AHGKLSIDNKIVS

-345 GLILLHR
+345 GLILLQR

-380 SGEVHVKRAESCV
+380 SGEVHMKRAESCV

-450 LSALDQQIA
+450 LSVLDQQIA
-459 ESLAR
+459 ESLAK
-464 AAHHQQLQHK
+464 AAHYQQLQHK
-474 RQQEIDAIAQ
+474 RQQEIDAIAH

-505 PPAQQLQYDKLAA
+505 QPAQQLQYDKLAA

-537 EILHAQ
+537 EILQAQ

-621 APPPNV
+621 APPP

>member
-1 MCCWGRQ
+1 M
-8 GVSDDDTPIPEA
+8 SDDDIPVPEA
-20 VPAGGLPRGLLQRD
+20 DQAGGLPRGLLQRD
-34 EGVCLDLSL
+34 EGVFLDLSL
-43 APAQLRAAVDQL
+43 APAQLRAAVEQL

-67 ALFLLTLFHAPAPRA
+67 ALFLLTLFHAPVPRSAPRG
-82 APKSDA
+82 DA

-99 PPQRRALYKQVKICG
+99 PPQRRLLYKQVKIRG

-123 LSADADGQVPARREF
+123 LLPGADGQVPARREF

-146 CKGVRYG
+146 GKGVRYG
-153 IDGAAVRAILGSGKA
+153 LDSLAVRALLDAGKA
-168 ERITVARALP
+168 ERITVARALA
-178 PQPGRDARLVEV
+178 PQPGRDAQLVEV

-199 PRERS
+199 PRERP

-217 PQVKKRARLLR
+217 PQVKKHARLLR
-228 LLPGSP
+228 LLPGAPGLP
-234 GYDLDGTL
+234 GYDLAGNVL
-242 LLPPAPLELD
+242 PPPAPLALD
-252 PAAMAGAGT
+252 LASVAGAGT
-261 AVECFSDGDYVVATQ
+261 QVERYSDGDFLVASVD
-276 HGYVNVD
+276 GYVNVD
-283 AHGKLSIENKIVS
+283 EHGKISIDSKIVS

-311 AAYEEYGEVQ
+311 AAYEEFGEVQ
-321 EQRQLDGSD
+321 EQRLVDGSD

-345 GLILLHR
+345 GLILLER
-352 NLVGGT
+352 NLVGGA

-368 EGVASGSVLQAL
+368 AGVASGSVVQAL
-380 SGEVHVKRAESCV
+380 SGEVHLQRAESCV
-393 IAGTRVVIE
+393 IAGTRVVIDQ
-402 HASNC
+402 ASNC

-443 LFPLVPD
+443 VFPLVPD
-450 LSALDQQIA
+450 LSALEQQIA
-459 ESLAR
+459 ESLAK
-464 AAHHQQLQHK
+464 AAQLLQVQHK

-491 LTLAGQL
+491 LLLAGQL

-505 PPAQQLQYDKLAA
+505 QPAQQVQYDKLAA

-528 RLRVEVKQS
+528 RLRLDVKQS
-537 EILHAQ
+537 EISQAQ
-543 MLALVAQVRQQR
+543 MLALAAQLRVER
-555 QATAGQSR
+555 QAMASQSR
-563 CSLGLVDGETAVRA
+563 CTLGLVDGETTVRA
-577 MVVPPGPAKVYDR
+577 MVVPPGSAKVYDR

-600 SATPATQSVF
+600 SATPATQPVF
-610 ADSTGSLDWTY
+610 AASTGSLEWTY
-621 APPPNV
+621 QPP

>member
-1 MCCWGRQ
+1 M
-8 GVSDDDTPIPEA
+8 SDDDTP
-20 VPAGGLPRGLLQRD
+20 VPDANQAPGLPHGLVQRH
-34 EGVCLDLSL
+34 EGVYFDLSV
-43 APAQLRAAVDQL
+43 APAQLRAAVEQL

-61 LAGLDY
+61 LLGLDY
-67 ALFLLTLFHAPAPRA
+67 ALFLLTLFHAPTPRA
-82 APKSDA
+82 APKGEA

-99 PPQRRALYKQVKICG
+99 PPLRRLLYKQIKIRG
-114 DSAEFYFEA
+114 DVAEFYFEA
-123 LSADADGQVPARREF
+123 LPPGTDGQVPARREF

-146 CKGVRYG
+146 GKGVRYG
-153 IDGAAVRAILGSGKA
+153 IDSLAVRALLDAGKA
-168 ERITVARALP
+168 ERITVARALA
-178 PQPGRDARLVEV
+178 PQPGRDAQLVEV

-199 PRERS
+199 PRERP

-217 PQVKKRARLLR
+217 PQVKKHARLLR
-228 LLPGSP
+228 LLRGAPGLP
-234 GYDLDGTL
+234 GFDLAGNVVP
-242 LLPPAPLELD
+242 PPAPLELD
-252 PAAMAGAGT
+252 LATVAGAGT
-261 AVECFSDGDYVVATQ
+261 VVEHFSDGDFVVATLD
-276 HGYVNVD
+276 GYVNID
-283 AHGKLSIENKIVS
+283 EHGKISIDNKIVS

-321 EQRQLDGSD
+321 EQRSVDGSD

-345 GLILLHR
+345 GLIWLQR

-358 AFNEHGDVRV
+358 AFNEHGDVRID
-368 EGVASGSVLQAL
+368 GVASGSVVQAL
-380 SGEVHVKRAESCV
+380 SGEVHLERAESCV
-393 IAGTRVVIE
+393 IAGTRVVID

-450 LSALDQQIA
+450 LRPLEQKIA

-464 AAHHQQLQHK
+464 AAQFLQVQQK

-491 LTLAGQL
+491 LLLAGQL

-505 PPAQQLQYDKLAA
+505 QPAQQVQYDKLAA

-528 RLRVEVKQS
+528 RLRLEVKQS
-537 EILHAQ
+537 EISQAQ
-543 MLALVAQVRQQR
+543 MLAQVEQLRLQR
-555 QATAGQSR
+555 QATAGQSH
-563 CSLGLVDGETAVRA
+563 CTLGLVDGETTVRA
-577 MVVPPGPAKVYDR
+577 MVVPQGPAKVYDR

-600 SATPATQSVF
+600 SATPATQLVF
-610 ADSTGSLDWTY
+610 ADSTGSLEWTY
-621 APPPNV
+621 QPPP

>member
-1 MCCWGRQ
+1 M
-8 GVSDDDTPIPEA
+8 VSDDDTPVPEA
-20 VPAGGLPRGLLQRD
+20 DQAGGLPRGLLQRD
-34 EGVCLDLSL
+34 EGVFLDLSL
-43 APAQLRAAVDQL
+43 APAQLRAAVEQL

-67 ALFLLTLFHAPAPRA
+67 ALFLLTLFHAPVPRSAPRG
-82 APKSDA
+82 DA

-99 PPQRRALYKQVKICG
+99 PPQRRLLYKQVKIRG

-123 LSADADGQVPARREF
+123 LLPGADGQVPARREF

-146 CKGVRYG
+146 GKGVRYG
-153 IDGAAVRAILGSGKA
+153 LDSLAVRALLDAGKA
-168 ERITVARALP
+168 ERITVARALA
-178 PQPGRDARLVEV
+178 PQPGRDAQLVEV

-199 PRERS
+199 PRERP

-217 PQVKKRARLLR
+217 PQVKKHARLLR
-228 LLPGSP
+228 LLPGAPGLP
-234 GYDLDGTL
+234 GYDLAGNVL
-242 LLPPAPLELD
+242 PPPAPLALD
-252 PAAMAGAGT
+252 LASVAGAGT
-261 AVECFSDGDYVVATQ
+261 QVERYSDGDFLVASVD
-276 HGYVNVD
+276 GYVNVD
-283 AHGKLSIENKIVS
+283 EHGKISIDSKIVS

-311 AAYEEYGEVQ
+311 AAYEEFGEVQ
-321 EQRQLDGSD
+321 EQRLVDGSD

-345 GLILLHR
+345 GLILLER
-352 NLVGGT
+352 NLVGGA

-368 EGVASGSVLQAL
+368 AGVASGSVVQAL
-380 SGEVHVKRAESCV
+380 SGEVRLQRAESCV
-393 IAGTRVVIE
+393 IAGTRVVIDQ
-402 HASNC
+402 ASNC

-443 LFPLVPD
+443 VFPLVPD
-450 LSALDQQIA
+450 LSALEQQIA
-459 ESLAR
+459 ESLAK
-464 AAHHQQLQHK
+464 AAQLLQMQHK

-491 LTLAGQL
+491 LLLAGQL

-505 PPAQQLQYDKLAA
+505 QPAQQVQYDKLAA

-528 RLRVEVKQS
+528 RLRLDVKQS
-537 EILHAQ
+537 EISQAQ
-543 MLALVAQVRQQR
+543 RLALAAQLRVER
-555 QATAGQSR
+555 QAMASQSR
-563 CSLGLVDGETAVRA
+563 CTLGLVDGETTVRA
-577 MVVPPGPAKVYDR
+577 MVVPPGSAKVYDR

-600 SATPATQSVF
+600 SATPATQPVF
-610 ADSTGSLDWTY
+610 AASTGSLEWTY
-621 APPPNV
+621 QPP

>member
-1 MCCWGRQ
+1 M
-8 GVSDDDTPIPEA
+8 SDDDTPVPEA
-20 VPAGGLPRGLLQRD
+20 VPAGALPRGLVQRD
-34 EGVCLDLSL
+34 EGVYLDLSL

-99 PPQRRALYKQVKICG
+99 PPQRRALYKQIKIRG

-123 LSADADGQVPARREF
+123 LSPDADGQVPARREF

-178 PQPGRDARLVEV
+178 PQPGRDAQLVEV

-217 PQVKKRARLLR
+217 PQVKKHARLLR
-228 LLPGSP
+228 LLPGAPGLP

-242 LLPPAPLELD
+242 LLPPPAPLELD
-252 PAAMAGAGT
+252 PAAVAGAGT
-261 AVECFSDGDYVVATQ
+261 AVERFSDGDYVVATQ
-276 HGYVNVD
+276 DGYVNVD
-283 AHGKLSIENKIVS
+283 AHGKLSIDNKIVS

-311 AAYEEYGEVQ
+311 AAYEEYGDVQ

-345 GLILLHR
+345 GLIWLQR

-380 SGEVHVKRAESCV
+380 SGEVHMKRAESCV

-450 LSALDQQIA
+450 LSVLDQQIA

-464 AAHHQQLQHK
+464 AAHYQQMQHK
-474 RQQEIDAIAQ
+474 RQQEIDAIAH

-498 RRGELQL
+498 RRAELQL
-505 PPAQQLQYDKLAA
+505 QPAQQLQYDKLAA

-563 CSLGLVDGETAVRA
+563 CSLGLVDGDTVVRA

-610 ADSTGSLDWTY
+610 ADSTGSLEWTY
-621 APPPNV
+621 APPP

>member
-1 MCCWGRQ
+1 M
-8 GVSDDDTPIPEA
+8 SDDDTPVPDA
-20 VPAGGLPRGLLQRD
+20 APAGGLPHGLVQRD
-34 EGVCLDLSL
+34 EGVCLDMSL
-43 APAQLRAAVDQL
+43 APAQLRDAVGQL

-67 ALFLLTLFHAPAPRA
+67 GLFLLTLFHAPTPRA
-82 APKSDA
+82 APKGDA
-88 LLRIAARVAPF
+88 LLRIAVCVAPF
-99 PPQRRALYKQVKICG
+99 PPQRRALYQQVKIRG

-123 LSADADGQVPARREF
+123 LTADADGQVPARREF

-146 CKGVRYG
+146 CKGVHYG
-153 IDGAAVRAILGSGKA
+153 IDSAAVRAILASGKA
-168 ERITVARALP
+168 ERITVARVLP
-178 PQPGRDARLVEV
+178 PQPGRDAQLVEV

-217 PQVKKRARLLR
+217 PQVKKHARLLR
-228 LLPGSP
+228 LLPGTPGLP
-234 GYDLDGTL
+234 GYDLAGKAL
-242 LLPPAPLELD
+242 PPPAPLELD
-252 PAAMAGAGT
+252 LATVAGPGT
-261 AVECFSDGDYVVATQ
+261 AAEHFSDGDFLVATMD
-276 HGYVNVD
+276 GYVNVD
-283 AHGKLSIENKIVS
+283 EHGKMAVENKIVS

-345 GLILLHR
+345 GLILLRR

-393 IAGTRVVIE
+393 IAGTRVVIDS
-402 HASNC
+402 ASNC

-450 LSALDQQIA
+450 LSAVEQKIA
-459 ESLAR
+459 ESLAK
-464 AAHHQQLQHK
+464 AAQFLQVQHK

-505 PPAQQLQYDKLAA
+505 QPTQQLQYDKLAA

-543 MLALVAQVRQQR
+543 MLALVAQLRQER

-563 CSLGLVDGETAVRA
+563 CSLGLIDGETTVRA

-600 SATPATQSVF
+600 SATPATQAVF
-610 ADSTGSLDWTY
+610 SDSTGSLEWTY
-621 APPPNV
+621 APPP

>member
-1 MCCWGRQ
+1 M
-8 GVSDDDTPIPEA
+8 SDDDTPVPDA
-20 VPAGGLPRGLLQRD
+20 APAGGLPHGLVQRD
-34 EGVCLDLSL
+34 EGVCLDMSL
-43 APAQLRAAVDQL
+43 APAQLRDAVGQL

-67 ALFLLTLFHAPAPRA
+67 GLFLLTLFHAPTPRA
-82 APKSDA
+82 APKGDA
-88 LLRIAARVAPF
+88 LLRIAVCVAPF
-99 PPQRRALYKQVKICG
+99 PPQRRALYQQVKIRG

-123 LSADADGQVPARREF
+123 LTADADGQVPARREF

-146 CKGVRYG
+146 CKGVHYG
-153 IDGAAVRAILGSGKA
+153 IDSAAVRAILASGKA
-168 ERITVARALP
+168 ERITVARVLP
-178 PQPGRDARLVEV
+178 PQPGRDAQLVEV

-217 PQVKKRARLLR
+217 PQVKKHARLLR
-228 LLPGSP
+228 LLPGTPGLP
-234 GYDLDGTL
+234 GYDLAGKAL
-242 LLPPAPLELD
+242 PPPAPLELD
-252 PAAMAGAGT
+252 LATVAGPGT
-261 AVECFSDGDYVVATQ
+261 AAEHFSDGDFLVATMD
-276 HGYVNVD
+276 GYVNVD
-283 AHGKLSIENKIVS
+283 EHGKMAVENKIVS

-345 GLILLHR
+345 GLILLRR

-393 IAGTRVVIE
+393 IAGTRVVIDS
-402 HASNC
+402 ASNC

-450 LSALDQQIA
+450 LSAVEQKIA
-459 ESLAR
+459 ESLTK
-464 AAHHQQLQHK
+464 AAQFLQVQHK

-505 PPAQQLQYDKLAA
+505 QPTQQLQYDKLAG

-543 MLALVAQVRQQR
+543 MLALVAQLRQER

-563 CSLGLVDGETAVRA
+563 CSLGLIDGETTVRA

-600 SATPATQSVF
+600 SATPATQAVF
-610 ADSTGSLDWTY
+610 SDSTGSLEWTY
-621 APPPNV
+621 APPP

>member
-1 MCCWGRQ
+1 M
-8 GVSDDDTPIPEA
+8 SDDDTA
-20 VPAGGLPRGLLQRD
+20 VPDAAPAGGLPHGLVQRK
-34 EGVCLDLSL
+34 EGVFFDLSL

-55 FQSGQL
+55 FQAGLL

-67 ALFLLTLFHAPAPRA
+67 PLFLLTLYHAPPPRA
-82 APKSDA
+82 VPKGEA
-88 LLRIAARVAPF
+88 LLRIAARIAPF
-99 PPQRRALYKQVKICG
+99 LAPRRALYKQVKIRG
-114 DSAEFYFEA
+114 EVAEFYFETIP
-123 LSADADGQVPARREF
+123 ADAQSRVPARRDF

-146 CKGVRYG
+146 GKGVRYG
-153 IDGAAVRAILGSGKA
+153 IDSTAVRAIIDSGKA
-168 ERITVARALP
+168 ERITVARALA
-178 PQPGRDARLVEV
+178 PQPGRAAQLVELA
-190 SQGIHRDDA
+190 QGIHRDDA
-199 PRERS
+199 PRERP

-217 PQVKKRARLLR
+217 PQVKKHARLLR
-228 LLPGSP
+228 KLPGVP
-234 GYDLDGTL
+234 GLPGHDLGGAVL
-242 LLPPAPLELD
+242 APPAPQDVDL
-252 PAAMAGAGT
+252 ATVAGAGT
-261 AVECFSDGDYVVATQ
+261 LVERFSDGDYLVAAQ
-276 HGYVNVD
+276 DGYVNVD
-283 AHGKLSIENKIVS
+283 AQGQISIGNKIVS

-311 AAYEEYGEVQ
+311 AAYEEYGDVQ

-345 GLILLHR
+345 GLICLQR

-368 EGVASGSVLQAL
+368 AGVASGSVLQAR
-380 SGEVHVKRAESCV
+380 SGEVRLQRAENCV

-413 VVIEL
+413 LVIEL
-418 AEGCAVAARTI
+418 AEGCAVAARHI
-429 RIGSA
+429 HIGSA

-443 LFPLVPD
+443 LFALVPD
-450 LSALDQQIA
+450 LSVLEQRIA
-459 ESLAR
+459 DCQERAR
-464 AAHHQQLQHK
+464 QYARMQDK
-474 RQQEIDAIAQ
+474 RQQEVDTIAQ

-498 RRGELQL
+498 RRGERVLQPL
-505 PPAQQLQYDKLAA
+505 QQAPYDKLAA

-528 RLRVEVKQS
+528 RLRLEVKQA
-537 EILHAQ
+537 EVLQAQ
-543 MLALVAQVRQQR
+543 MLALEAQLRQER

-563 CSLGLVDGETAVRA
+563 CVVRLVDGETTVRA
-577 MVVPPGPAKVYDR
+577 MVAPPGPAKAYDR

-600 SATPATQSVF
+600 SATPATQPVF

-621 APPPNV
+621 QPPP

>member
-1 MCCWGRQ
+1 M
-8 GVSDDDTPIPEA
+8 SDDDTPVPEA
-20 VPAGGLPRGLLQRD
+20 DQAGGLPHGLLQRD
-34 EGVCLDLSL
+34 EGVFLDLSL
-43 APAQLRAAVDQL
+43 APAQLRAAVEQL

-67 ALFLLTLFHAPAPRA
+67 ALFLLTLFHAPVPRSAPRG
-82 APKSDA
+82 DA

-99 PPQRRALYKQVKICG
+99 PPQRRLLYKQVKIRG

-123 LSADADGQVPARREF
+123 LLPDADGQVPARREF

-146 CKGVRYG
+146 GKGVRYG
-153 IDGAAVRAILGSGKA
+153 LDSLAVRALLDAGKA
-168 ERITVARALP
+168 ERITVARALA
-178 PQPGRDARLVEV
+178 PQPGRDAQLVEV

-199 PRERS
+199 PRERP

-217 PQVKKRARLLR
+217 PQVKKHARLLR
-228 LLPGSP
+228 LLPGAPGLP
-234 GYDLDGTL
+234 GYDLAGNVL
-242 LLPPAPLELD
+242 PPPAPLALD
-252 PAAMAGAGT
+252 LASVAGAGT
-261 AVECFSDGDYVVATQ
+261 QVERYSDGDFLVASVD
-276 HGYVNVD
+276 GYVNVD
-283 AHGKLSIENKIVS
+283 EHGKISIDSKIVS

-311 AAYEEYGEVQ
+311 AAYEEFGEVQ
-321 EQRQLDGSD
+321 EQRLVDGSD

-345 GLILLHR
+345 GLILLER
-352 NLVGGT
+352 NLVGGA

-368 EGVASGSVLQAL
+368 AGVASGSVVQAL
-380 SGEVHVKRAESCV
+380 SGEVRLQRAESCV
-393 IAGTRVVIE
+393 IAGTRVVIDQ
-402 HASNC
+402 ASNC

-443 LFPLVPD
+443 VFPLVPD
-450 LSALDQQIA
+450 LSALEQQIA
-459 ESLAR
+459 ESLAK
-464 AAHHQQLQHK
+464 AAQLLQMQHK

-491 LTLAGQL
+491 LLLAGQL

-505 PPAQQLQYDKLAA
+505 QPAQQVQYDKLAA

-528 RLRVEVKQS
+528 RLRLDVKQS
-537 EILHAQ
+537 EISQAQ
-543 MLALVAQVRQQR
+543 MLALAAQLRVER
-555 QATAGQSR
+555 QAMASQSR
-563 CSLGLVDGETAVRA
+563 CTLGLVDGETTVRA
-577 MVVPPGPAKVYDR
+577 MVVPPGSAKVYDR

-600 SATPATQSVF
+600 SATPATQPVF
-610 ADSTGSLDWTY
+610 AASTGSLEWTY
-621 APPPNV
+621 QPP

>member
-1 MCCWGRQ
+1 M
-8 GVSDDDTPIPEA
+8 SDDDTPVPDA
-20 VPAGGLPRGLLQRD
+20 APAGGLPHGLVQRD
-34 EGVCLDLSL
+34 EGVCLDMSL
-43 APAQLRAAVDQL
+43 APAQLRDAVGQL

-67 ALFLLTLFHAPAPRA
+67 GLFLLTLFHAPTPRA
-82 APKSDA
+82 APKGDA
-88 LLRIAARVAPF
+88 LLRIAVCVAPF
-99 PPQRRALYKQVKICG
+99 PPQRRALYQQVKIRG

-123 LSADADGQVPARREF
+123 LTADADGQVPARREI

-146 CKGVRYG
+146 CKGVHYG
-153 IDGAAVRAILGSGKA
+153 IDSAAVRAILASGKA
-168 ERITVARALP
+168 ERITVARVLP
-178 PQPGRDARLVEV
+178 PQPGRDAQLVEV

-217 PQVKKRARLLR
+217 PQVKKHARLLR
-228 LLPGSP
+228 LLPGTPGLP
-234 GYDLDGTL
+234 GYDLAGKAL
-242 LLPPAPLELD
+242 PPPAPLELD
-252 PAAMAGAGT
+252 LATVAGPGT
-261 AVECFSDGDYVVATQ
+261 AAEHFSDGDFLVATMD
-276 HGYVNVD
+276 GYVNVD
-283 AHGKLSIENKIVS
+283 EHGKMAVENKIVS

-345 GLILLHR
+345 GLILLRR

-393 IAGTRVVIE
+393 IAGTRVVIDS
-402 HASNC
+402 ASNC

-450 LSALDQQIA
+450 LSAVEQKIA
-459 ESLAR
+459 ESLTK
-464 AAHHQQLQHK
+464 AAQFLQVQHK

-505 PPAQQLQYDKLAA
+505 QPTQQLQYDKLAG

-543 MLALVAQVRQQR
+543 MLALVAQLRQER

-563 CSLGLVDGETAVRA
+563 CSLGLIDGETTVRA

-600 SATPATQSVF
+600 SATPATQAVF
-610 ADSTGSLDWTY
+610 SDSTGSLEWTY
-621 APPPNV
+621 APPP

>member
-1 MCCWGRQ
+1 M
-8 GVSDDDTPIPEA
+8 VSDDDTPVPEA
-20 VPAGGLPRGLLQRD
+20 DQAGGLPHGLLQRD
-34 EGVCLDLSL
+34 EGVFLDLSL
-43 APAQLRAAVDQL
+43 APAQLRAAVEQL

-67 ALFLLTLFHAPAPRA
+67 ALFLLTLFHAPVPRSAPRG
-82 APKSDA
+82 DA

-99 PPQRRALYKQVKICG
+99 PPQRRLLYKQVKIRG

-123 LSADADGQVPARREF
+123 LLPDADGQVPARREF

-146 CKGVRYG
+146 GKGVRYG
-153 IDGAAVRAILGSGKA
+153 LDSLAVRALLDAGKA
-168 ERITVARALP
+168 ERIAVARALA
-178 PQPGRDARLVEV
+178 PQPGRDAQLVEV

-199 PRERS
+199 PRERP

-217 PQVKKRARLLR
+217 PQVKKHARLLR
-228 LLPGSP
+228 LLPGAPGLP
-234 GYDLDGTL
+234 GYDLAGNVL
-242 LLPPAPLELD
+242 PPPAPLALD
-252 PAAMAGAGT
+252 LASVAGAGT
-261 AVECFSDGDYVVATQ
+261 QVERYSDGDFLVASVD
-276 HGYVNVD
+276 GYVNVD
-283 AHGKLSIENKIVS
+283 EHGKISIDSKIVS

-311 AAYEEYGEVQ
+311 AAYEEFGEVQ
-321 EQRQLDGSD
+321 EQRLVDGSD

-345 GLILLHR
+345 GLILLER
-352 NLVGGT
+352 NLVGGA

-368 EGVASGSVLQAL
+368 AGVASGSVVQAL
-380 SGEVHVKRAESCV
+380 SGEVRLQRAESCV
-393 IAGTRVVIE
+393 IAGTRVVIDQ
-402 HASNC
+402 ASNC

-413 VVIEL
+413 VIIEL

-443 LFPLVPD
+443 VFPLVPD
-450 LSALDQQIA
+450 LSALEQQIA
-459 ESLAR
+459 ESLAK
-464 AAHHQQLQHK
+464 AAQLLQVQHK

-491 LTLAGQL
+491 LLLAGQL

-505 PPAQQLQYDKLAA
+505 QPAQQVQYDKLAA

-528 RLRVEVKQS
+528 RLRLDVKQS
-537 EILHAQ
+537 EISQAQ
-543 MLALVAQVRQQR
+543 MLALAAQLRVER
-555 QATAGQSR
+555 QAMASQSR
-563 CSLGLVDGETAVRA
+563 CTLGLVDGETTVRA
-577 MVVPPGPAKVYDR
+577 MVVPPGSAKVYDR

-600 SATPATQSVF
+600 SATPATQPVF
-610 ADSTGSLDWTY
+610 AASTGSLEWTY
-621 APPPNV
+621 QPP

>member
-1 MCCWGRQ
+1 M
-8 GVSDDDTPIPEA
+8 SDDDAPVPDA
-20 VPAGGLPRGLLQRD
+20 APAGGLPHGLVQRD
-34 EGVCLDLSL
+34 EGVCLDLSMS
-43 APAQLRAAVDQL
+43 PAQLRAAVDQL

-67 ALFLLTLFHAPAPRA
+67 GLFLLTLFHAPAPRA

-88 LLRIAARVAPF
+88 LLRIASRVAPF
-99 PPQRRALYKQVKICG
+99 PPQRRALYKQIKIRG

-123 LSADADGQVPARREF
+123 LAPDAQGQVPARREF

-146 CKGVRYG
+146 CKGVHYG

-178 PQPGRDARLVEV
+178 AQPGRDARFVEV

-217 PQVKKRARLLR
+217 PQVKKHARLLR
-228 LLPGSP
+228 LLPGAPGLP

-242 LLPPAPLELD
+242 LPPPAPLELD
-252 PAAMAGAGT
+252 PAAVAGVGT
-261 AVECFSDGDYVVATQ
+261 AVEHFSDGDYVVATQ
-276 HGYVNVD
+276 DGYVNVD

-321 EQRQLDGSD
+321 EQRQVDGSD

-345 GLILLHR
+345 GLIWLQR

-380 SGEVHVKRAESCV
+380 SGEVHLKRAESCV
-393 IAGTRVVIE
+393 IAGTRVVID

-450 LSALDQQIA
+450 LSGLDQKIA

-464 AAHHQQLQHK
+464 AAQYQQAQHK

-505 PPAQQLQYDKLAA
+505 QPAQQTQYDKLAA

-543 MLALVAQVRQQR
+543 MLALVEQLRQQR

-563 CSLGLVDGETAVRA
+563 CTLGLVDGETAVRA

-600 SATPATQSVF
+600 SATPATQPVF
-610 ADSTGSLDWTY
+610 ADSSGSLDWTY
-621 APPPNV
+621 QPAP

>member
-1 MCCWGRQ
+1 M
-8 GVSDDDTPIPEA
+8 SDDDTP
-20 VPAGGLPRGLLQRD
+20 VPDAAHAASLPHGLVQRHD
-34 EGVCLDLSL
+34 GVFFDLSL
-43 APAQLRAAVDQL
+43 APAQLRAAVGQL
-55 FQSGQL
+55 FLSGQL

-67 ALFLLTLFHAPAPRA
+67 PLFLLTLFHAPVPRA
-82 APKSDA
+82 APKGDA
-88 LLRIAARVAPF
+88 LLRVAARVAPF
-99 PPQRRALYKQVKICG
+99 PAARRALYKQVKIRG
-114 DSAEFYFEA
+114 DVAEFYFEA
-123 LSADADGQVPARREF
+123 LAADADGQVPARREF

-146 CKGVRYG
+146 GKGVLYG
-153 IDGAAVRAILGSGKA
+153 LDSVAVRAILDTGKA

-178 PQPGRDARLVEV
+178 PQPGRDAQLVEV

-199 PRERS
+199 PRERP

-217 PQVKKRARLLR
+217 PQVKKHARLLR
-228 LLPGSP
+228 LLPGAPGQP
-234 GYDLDGTL
+234 GYDLAGNVL
-242 LLPPAPLELD
+242 PPPAPLELD
-252 PAAMAGAGT
+252 LAAAAGVGT
-261 AVECFSDGDYVVATQ
+261 VAEHFSDGDFIVATLD
-276 HGYVNVD
+276 GYVNVD
-283 AHGKLSIENKIVS
+283 EQGKISVENKIVS

-358 AFNEHGDVRV
+358 AFNEHGDVRI
-368 EGVASGSVLQAL
+368 EGVASGSVVQSL
-380 SGEVHVKRAESCV
+380 SGEVHLRRAESCV
-393 IAGTRVVIE
+393 IAGTRVVID

-407 EIIADE
+407 EIIADD

-429 RIGSA
+429 KVGSA

-450 LSALDQQIA
+450 LSSLEQKIA
-459 ESLAR
+459 DSLAR
-464 AAHHQQLQHK
+464 GAQYLQMRDK

-505 PPAQQLQYDKLAA
+505 QPAQQLQYDKLAA

-537 EILHAQ
+537 EILQAQ
-543 MLALVAQVRQQR
+543 MLALVEQLRQER
-555 QATAGQSR
+555 QAMAGQSR
-563 CSLGLVDGETAVRA
+563 CTLGLVDGETTVRSL
-577 MVVPPGPAKVYDR
+577 VVPRGPAKVYDR

-600 SATPATQSVF
+600 SATPATQLVF
-610 ADSTGSLDWTY
+610 ADSTGTLDWTY
-621 APPPNV
+621 APPPGG